1 MFEAFGWVIVSSSL
15 EVFTDDM
22 PLEEIDE
29 LDDQVNLKNQQL
41 FQNLRQYLVDHEDVM
56 FKWHLHEHLN
66 NIQGVLQFTYSRN
79 HKSLLVWE
87 LLNWIAQN
95 GNSSYGIVYF
105 NDDEAIDFNEYKIL
119 RISRGEVKEF
129 NDPFL
134 SPIIPIIKS
143 SYYA

>member
-1 MFEAFGWVIVSSSL
+1 M
-15 EVFTDDM
+15 
-22 PLEEIDE
+22 
-29 LDDQVNLKNQQL
+29 
-41 FQNLRQYLVDHEDVM
+41 
-56 FKWHLHEHLN
+56 N

-95 GNSSYGIVYF
+95 GTGSYGIVYS
-105 NDDEAIDFNEYKIL
+105 NDDESINFNEYKVL
-119 RISRGEVKEF
+119 RIARGEVEEF

-134 SPIIPIIKS
+134 SPIIPTIKS